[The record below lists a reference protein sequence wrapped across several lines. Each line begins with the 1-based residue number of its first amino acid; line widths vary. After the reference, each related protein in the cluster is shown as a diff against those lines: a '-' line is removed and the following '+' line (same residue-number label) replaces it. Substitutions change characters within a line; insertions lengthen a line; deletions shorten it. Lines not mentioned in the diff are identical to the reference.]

1 MKYVHV
7 YAFFLM
13 LFFHTSYAQ
22 NETNVP
28 KDNTETSAIRHTIY
42 NLLQRLHFYL
52 QCKSPAQEGS
62 KVILLNQF

>member
-22 NETNVP
+22 NQTNVP
-28 KDNTETSAIRHTIY
+28 KDNIKT
-42 NLLQRLHFYL
+42 
-52 QCKSPAQEGS
+52 PAQEGS
-62 KVILLNQF
+62 KIILQNQF